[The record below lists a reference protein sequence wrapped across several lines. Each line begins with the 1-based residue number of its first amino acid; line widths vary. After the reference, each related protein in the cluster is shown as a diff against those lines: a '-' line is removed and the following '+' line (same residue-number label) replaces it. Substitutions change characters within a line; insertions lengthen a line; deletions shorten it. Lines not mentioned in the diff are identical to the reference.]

1 MKLEA
6 AANRAGYSGVLSLLI
21 YVNVF
26 DLWTKTSYNTVLC
39 TESIEMNYMHLTSEY
54 QSETGF

>member
-6 AANRAGYSGVLSLLI
+6 AARRAGYSGVSSLLI

-26 DLWTKTSYNTVLC
+26 ELWTKTSYNTVLC
-39 TESIEMNYMHLTSEY
+39 TESIVMVYMYLTSEY